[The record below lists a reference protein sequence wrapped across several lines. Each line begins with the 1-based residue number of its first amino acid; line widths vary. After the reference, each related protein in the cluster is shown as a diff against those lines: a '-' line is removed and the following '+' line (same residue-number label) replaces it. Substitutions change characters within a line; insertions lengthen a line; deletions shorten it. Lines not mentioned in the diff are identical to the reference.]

1 MENAQ
6 AETVKISLPDPR
18 VEVNEDSYARG
29 RNGVRDIQAVVLSP
43 LFRFQRVMV
52 DVITRARGV
61 RMNAGF
67 SIGIE
72 DMDELCR
79 QWIRYRK
86 HMGCWT
92 SVSREEAGDAGQ

>member
-1 MENAQ
+1 
-6 AETVKISLPDPR
+6 
-18 VEVNEDSYARG
+18 
-29 RNGVRDIQAVVLSP
+29 
-43 LFRFQRVMV
+43 MV

-86 HMGCWT
+86 HMGRWT

>member
-6 AETVKISLPDPR
+6 VETVEISLPNPR
-18 VEVNEDSYARG
+18 VEVNEYSWAQG
-29 RNGVRDIQAVVLSP
+29 RNGIRDIRAVVLSP
-43 LFRFQRVMV
+43 LSHVQKVMV

-79 QWIRYRK
+79 QWIKYRK

-92 SVSREEAGDAGQ
+92 SVSREEADDAGQ